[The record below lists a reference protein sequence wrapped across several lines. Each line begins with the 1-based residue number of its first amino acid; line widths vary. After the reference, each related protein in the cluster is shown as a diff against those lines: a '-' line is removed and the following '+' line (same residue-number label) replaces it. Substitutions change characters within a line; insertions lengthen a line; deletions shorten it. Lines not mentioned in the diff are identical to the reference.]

1 LHRHCSMMKGKEQRM
16 KRFAV
21 VCLAVMFASAIGVP
35 VRLAG
40 AQDADWQKVLAAGK
54 KEGVVNAAS
63 TALSGK
69 AAVKAMNAFKEQYG
83 ISLELIPGRIATA
96 TEKIM
101 VEQKSKSYTTDSM
114 DAHSLN
120 IVLLKNAGYL
130 ESVVKALPAMKEK
143 DKFVRPLL
151 DKEDKD
157 AQLLN
162 ILYLFT
168 NFWINT
174 DLVKPGEE
182 PKSWHDLLDPKWKGK
197 IALMNPLFSSAPEEV
212 MLAFGK
218 ADKSLDEN
226 YFVKLYK
233 NAMVGGPGGAD
244 EAMDKVVRGE
254 AAICGFVV
262 GGTALKPFLAGAPIK
277 PLDLKEGTMF
287 KPVKWAMIKNAPHPN
302 ATKVYINGLLS
313 KEGQA
318 LVSDGTGL
326 ESIRSDVPSTMP
338 FRFHGPTLNLTYE
351 QLVMAADRY
360 TKKHMANLLGL
371 KK

>member
-1 LHRHCSMMKGKEQRM
+1 M
-16 KRFAV
+16 KRSVV
-21 VCLAVMFASAIGVP
+21 VCFVAILALAMGTPAPA
-35 VRLAG
+35 VR

-69 AAVKAMNAFKEQYG
+69 AGVKAMNAFRDKFG

-101 VEQKSKSYTTDSM
+101 VEQKSKSYVTDSM

-120 IVLLKNAGYL
+120 IVLLKNDGYL
-130 ESVVKALPAMKEK
+130 QSVAAGIPVLKEK
-143 DKFVRPLL
+143 DKFSRPLF
-151 DKEDKD
+151 DKEDAD
-157 AQLLN
+157 AQLIN

-168 NFWINT
+168 DFWINT
-174 DLVKPGEE
+174 NLVKPGEE
-182 PKSWHDLLDPKWKGK
+182 PKSWQDLLDPKWKGK

-218 ADKSLDEN
+218 ANKALDEN

-233 NAMVGGPGGAD
+233 NAMIGGPGGAD
-244 EAMDKVVRGE
+244 EVMDKVIRGE

-262 GGTALKPFLAGAPIK
+262 GGTALKPFLDGAPIK
-277 PLDLKEGTMF
+277 PLDLKEGIMF
-287 KPVKWAMIKNAPHPN
+287 KPVKWAAIKNAPHPN
-302 ATKVYINGLLS
+302 ATKVYVNWLLS
-313 KEGQA
+313 KEGQT

-326 ESIRSDVPSTMP
+326 ESVRSDVPSTMP
-338 FRFHGPTLNLTYE
+338 FRFHGPTINLTYE
-351 QLVMAADRY
+351 QLVAAADRY